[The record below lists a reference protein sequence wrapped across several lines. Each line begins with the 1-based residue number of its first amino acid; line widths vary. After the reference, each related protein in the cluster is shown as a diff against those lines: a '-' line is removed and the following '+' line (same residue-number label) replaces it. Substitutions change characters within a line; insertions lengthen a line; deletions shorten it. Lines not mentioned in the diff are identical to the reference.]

1 MLLDPSLP
9 NAIAAYNFTRTE
21 FKANGTDI
29 LDSYGH
35 RGFDGVLLSSDL
47 PQFVWSTDDYVT
59 LTQIPPPPPSPPPF
73 YYEKERGPSSL
84 YFDGVDVSAL
94 IREQD
99 NDPLEFNFSSTD
111 TFFADEP
118 SGYMTFEAWIRP
130 ESVREYQFIASV
142 GVSESDDVTNWGIA
156 IMCGRG
162 QGPGCCAEHSGGS
175 LGFVAT
181 NGPTELLACSLA
193 PHSSDV
199 KLLKAGEW
207 QHIVSTFPLPPLPLL
222 SFPTRPAFSS
232 NALAGAVWSWLS
244 LFELPSPEPTLIY
257 PSLDLSLHTYP
268 RPSSAG
274 CCGGCTRY
282 SDEHSA

>member
-1 MLLDPSLP
+1 MRGVRGAGGAAVVALDPSLP

-111 TFFADEP
+111 SLPRVQHQLLCTVVADL
-118 SGYMTFEAWIRP
+118 R
-130 ESVREYQFIASV
+130 R
-142 GVSESDDVTNWGIA
+142 
-156 IMCGRG
+156 
-162 QGPGCCAEHSGGS
+162 
-175 LGFVAT
+175 
-181 NGPTELLACSLA
+181 
-193 PHSSDV
+193 
-199 KLLKAGEW
+199 
-207 QHIVSTFPLPPLPLL
+207 
-222 SFPTRPAFSS
+222 
-232 NALAGAVWSWLS
+232 NA
-244 LFELPSPEPTLIY
+244 
-257 PSLDLSLHTYP
+257 YP
-268 RPSSAG
+268 RKGFSTVLAAPNQ
-274 CCGGCTRY
+274 
-282 SDEHSA
+282 